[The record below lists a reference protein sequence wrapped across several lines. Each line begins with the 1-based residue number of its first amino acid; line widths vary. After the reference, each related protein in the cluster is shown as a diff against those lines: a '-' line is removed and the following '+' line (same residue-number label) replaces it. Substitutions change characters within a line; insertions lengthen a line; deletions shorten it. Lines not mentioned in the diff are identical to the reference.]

1 MLKEIL
7 NQCMIQ
13 LRFSTQYLAAQNV
26 ATDKT
31 MWTIG
36 KGKHLYWLDKSRQKF
51 QHGSDPITKMWSK
64 PTTAIV
70 AKSV

>member
-1 MLKEIL
+1 MIL
-7 NQCMIQ
+7 

-31 MWTIG
+31 MLTIG
-36 KGKHLYWLDKSRQKF
+36 KGKHLYWLDKSRQKS
-51 QHGSDPITKMWSK
+51 QHGSDPITKMWGK

-70 AKSV
+70 AKSVKVQSCKTS

>member
-1 MLKEIL
+1 MNDLVEIF
-7 NQCMIQ
+7 NSRKRRGQC
-13 LRFSTQYLAAQNV
+13 LAAQNV

-36 KGKHLYWLDKSRQKF
+36 KGKHLYWLDKSRRKF
-51 QHGSDPITKMWSK
+51 QHGSDPITKMWGK
-64 PTTAIV
+64 PTTAII